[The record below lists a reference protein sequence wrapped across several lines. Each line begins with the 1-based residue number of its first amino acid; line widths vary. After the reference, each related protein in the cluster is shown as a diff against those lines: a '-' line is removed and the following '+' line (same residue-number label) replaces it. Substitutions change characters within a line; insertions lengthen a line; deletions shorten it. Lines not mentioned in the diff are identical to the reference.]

1 MGFLRSNSL
10 FTVLD
15 FQRCSELNQRTYTQN
30 YPWVPKGGEIM
41 SRKLQLVNLSDWDG
55 EDYKIRRRM
64 KKWIPN
70 PGEYVSNPHG
80 VWEETQIKPGESP
93 RFDVDIFDYEI
104 IPVDSKVSKP
114 FRLNGERVF
123 LEIAVYLT

>member
-1 MGFLRSNSL
+1 
-10 FTVLD
+10 
-15 FQRCSELNQRTYTQN
+15 
-30 YPWVPKGGEIM
+30 M

-80 VWEETQIKPGESP
+80 VWEETQIKPGESA